1 MILIS
6 HDVSESDHVTTTD
19 PEPNQGPYDDIPQ
32 CISKTMTK
40 FSTARGYYQW
50 NEHKANK
57 AIPAAKNGHPHR
69 RLEHGYRR
77 SVRVR
82 HSTPHRNRPSN
93 DMPLSRLKNA

>member
-40 FSTARGYYQW
+40 FS
-50 NEHKANK
+50 NNK

-82 HSTPHRNRPSN
+82 HSTPIETGHRTIYPFPARK
-93 DMPLSRLKNA
+93 MHERE